1 MHKNIGRL
9 KEDEFVYAL
18 NNKKAGELSH
28 NMKHILR
35 EMFGFFE
42 ETDIVKCGLV
52 DHYQKPDFYIEFKGQ
67 RKYVSLKS
75 GSSTV
80 IAQEGIK
87 QFLAFLREWHLSING
102 QKTLLYYHF
111 GDGTMDGSGEKRMDY
126 RQLIHKLGP
135 KIVELNKEL
144 NSNKKFVK
152 EFIYRCLFKGTQESN
167 IEADFIYHG
176 DINYGVVCSKEQIFK
191 HVDRRSWDYMDNL
204 HIGPI
209 QFRPHARYA
218 NMEIKTEEKRWKVDF
233 WWARLPA
240 DLDYIAERYDG

>member
-42 ETDIVKCGLV
+42 ESDIVKCGLV
-52 DHYQKPDFYIEFKGQ
+52 EHYQKPDFYIEFKGQ
-67 RKYVSLKS
+67 KKYVSLKS

-80 IAQEGIK
+80 VAEEGIK
-87 QFLAFLREWHLSING
+87 QFLAYLREWNLSVDG

-126 RQLIHKLGP
+126 RELIHKLAP
-135 KIVELNKEL
+135 RIVELNKEL

-152 EFIYRCLFKGTQESN
+152 EFIYRCLFKGTQERN
-167 IEADFIYHG
+167 VEADFIYHG
-176 DINYGVVCSKEQIFK
+176 DVNYGVVCSKEQIFK

-218 NMEIKTEEKRWKVDF
+218 NTEIKREEKRWKVDF